1 MNEIE
6 HKKMLMR
13 KLSPNEEHYI
23 KDMLYMKNMLQ
34 RDVEYAC
41 LSNRGNCADCGK
53 TSQYMV
59 VEKYVEDRCG
69 ECNKDKNTQ
78 RNVHKAW
85 YWCGVCRVG

>member
-1 MNEIE
+1 MWTTYGLITHFLLMNE
-6 HKKMLMR
+6 
-13 KLSPNEEHYI
+13 KLYPNGEHYI

-59 VEKYVEDRCG
+59 VEKG
-69 ECNKDKNTQ
+69 T
-78 RNVHKAW
+78 NVTFKCRLSHRAW
-85 YWCGVCRVG
+85 YWCGVCKVG